1 MSSENDP
8 IKPVRAQ
15 GARTTFFPP
24 YALMIGLLVSSLL
37 DSFFIHLPIFKGNIA
52 FLIIGLTAA
61 VLSFLLAIY
70 TLKIF
75 SDNEENPH
83 PKSIQHQLFVG
94 GSFKFSRNPIYLA
107 MVIILSSCGVA
118 FNSWWYIFAA
128 AISIPLLTYGVI
140 VPEEKYLEKE
150 FGKVYLDYKKSVRRW
165 L

>member
-1 MSSENDP
+1 MSRENDP

-37 DSFFIHLPIFKGNIA
+37 DSFLIHLPIFKGNVA
-52 FLIIGLTAA
+52 FLIIGLTVA

-83 PKSIQHQLFVG
+83 PK
-94 GSFKFSRNPIYLA
+94 
-107 MVIILSSCGVA
+107 
-118 FNSWWYIFAA
+118 
-128 AISIPLLTYGVI
+128 
-140 VPEEKYLEKE
+140 
-150 FGKVYLDYKKSVRRW
+150 
-165 L
+165 